1 MKQPEVVNELNERLK
16 GLQIDRVEYDDDAF
30 PVIRL
35 SDGSG
40 IWIQKDD
47 ECNGPGVPV
56 LVYQENNEQKEL
68 GMYQIR

>member
-1 MKQPEVVNELNERLK
+1 MSAHVDQLNERLK
-16 GLQIDRVEYDDDAF
+16 GLSIEKVEYDNDNF

-40 IWIQKDD
+40 IWVQQDD

-56 LVYQENNEQKEL
+56 LVYNEDGEQKEL
-68 GMYQIR
+68 AMPQVR